1 MVYAVTTSTQCKA
14 TRAHVQ
20 MATRAKI
27 VKLVKMII
35 KFALKYSLSESL
47 TYKLFFLNQKA
58 LPCILSQPC
67 ENNGNCTNDMVGGYT
82 CSCENGYT
90 GQTCQNGI
98 LLFFTTQKFKI

>member
-1 MVYAVTTSTQCKA
+1 MSNQCKA
-14 TRAHVQ
+14 TRVRVQ

-35 KFALKYSLSESL
+35 KFSLKYSLSKSL
-47 TYKLFFLNQKA
+47 PFQLFFLNQKA
-58 LPCILSQPC
+58 LPCILSQLC

-98 LLFFTTQKFKI
+98 LLFLTLPKNSKFK